1 MRISFSIGVSISSG
15 LSISAPLSVQVDEGV
30 SRSIV
35 GKTIVESMGIG
46 ISVSISAPLA
56 KEVMG
61 QTKGGWANVASG
73 VTGVEGNSSSMG
85 LSASLPNEMR
95 GRVSMREAKSGG
107 ANVAGGVTRVEGY
120 SRLSTP
126 LAIEMRK
133 AKCGWTNIAG
143 GVAWM
148 EGNSSSVG
156 LSTALANMRVSPHCG
171 SHIAGGEARVD
182 CHTKTKAMGLS
193 QGSGKEGGGEN
204 LRIEA
209 VIKRMMVARRKN
221 LQRTSCC

>member
-1 MRISFSIGVSISSG
+1 M
-15 LSISAPLSVQVDEGV
+15 

-46 ISVSISAPLA
+46 ISFSAPLA

-85 LSASLPNEMR
+85 LSASLANEMR
-95 GRVSMREAKSGG
+95 GRVSMGEAICGG

-126 LAIEMRK
+126 LANEMRE
-133 AKCGWTNIAG
+133 AKCGGSHIAG
-143 GVAWM
+143 GMAWM

-156 LSTALANMRVSPHCG
+156 LSTALANMRVSPDCG

-209 VIKRMMVARRKN
+209 VIKRMMMVARRKN